1 MHLAEVEE
9 AGQKARLGDVAGA
22 ARVLREALDRTP
34 SPIGVARTAILEAL
48 IGHLVSASRHRE
60 ALSLAHELTSHLAV
74 AQVPVAWADLLTLV
88 VRVFPRIRPGG
99 IFTRVL
105 GGCVRAG
112 ALRNGAT
119 MESIRALQ
127 LAFFWHD
134 VRACRR
140 LSLLQLVLARSD
152 RDVRRALAWLG
163 YSNAYAG
170 RGGRGIALLRGAI
183 ARAHRAKDEATLV
196 ETYPLLAI
204 AYQMRRAP
212 LRALHYHALF
222 QRRYG
227 DKSAFYRLLSHTN
240 VLVAL
245 LSLGRFQDLKAQ
257 LDECFLGSFA
267 LDASR
272 HHLQIYGVHAVL
284 LAVEGRAAEASKA
297 LALAKAAAHANDNPL
312 DWTIYLGLAALTFV
326 LAGAYDAALACAQ
339 EGIARDREYG
349 GTRRH
354 ARELRDLYAIARA
367 PGRMTPRRA
376 ELLQASARYLA
387 AEVRHHREETADWKL
402 SQLAEQLAEAL
413 RSHFDFDPS
422 RPPTVDDLRAKLAR
436 TFKTTYVI
444 SAPDLPALQEI
455 ARRDQGIVRASLSTE
470 SNGELRFVCPGG
482 RFFLGLE
489 CNLTSEF
496 RERLAV
502 GILLAHVDPLS
513 ESLVKAAFRLVLS
526 QYVFVHSIR
535 ISREIQAQQQRAA
548 AVGTLAQMLAHDVR
562 RPFRMLRTALDLLE
576 RARDPA
582 EFRKQ
587 AALVLPEVKLA
598 TDTADGLI
606 ADVMEIS
613 SGAAEA
619 RPEPVSP
626 NAVIAASLTETL
638 RGYPT
643 ADVSFTYDLR
653 HQGAIDVEAKKVQ
666 RVFSN
671 IVANAIQAMDHRGRI
686 TFRTAEVLA
695 NGAPFV
701 SFLVENDGP
710 AIAPTDRGS
719 LFDPFF
725 TRNKQTGTGLG
736 LAIARR
742 VVTAH
747 GGTIECVESGGA
759 DGRGAAFRFTLPA
772 AAAKA
777 PCRVRLPAHSSEIT
791 LREAKVPDSQGAPRS
806 APGTRAPPE
815 VAIVDDSRAF
825 LMGWRTALEGS
836 AGAHFFTSPEAFW
849 KAVDDDPG
857 LLARLSAV
865 VTDYRFGNSRQTGVS
880 FARAVKSRRP
890 ELRVFLSSSGYVSR
904 REIEGVID
912 VELDKDAV
920 SWPALSAALDE
931 TSLRAEEG
939 VS

>member
-1 MHLAEVEE
+1 MQLAAVEE
-9 AGQKARLGDVAGA
+9 AGEKARLGDVAGA
-22 ARVLREALDRTP
+22 ARVLREALDAEP
-34 SPIGVARTAILEAL
+34 SPVGDARTAILEAL
-48 IGHLVSASRHRE
+48 IGHLVFASRHRE
-60 ALSLAHELTSHLAV
+60 ALSLAHELKAHVGV
-74 AQVPVAWADLLTLV
+74 ARVPIAWVDLLTLL
-88 VRVFPRIRPGG
+88 VRIFPRIRPGG
-99 IFTRVL
+99 LFARVL
-105 GGCVRAG
+105 GWCVRAG
-112 ALRNGAT
+112 GLRHGAT

-134 VRACRR
+134 IRACRR

-163 YSNAYAG
+163 YSYAYAG

-183 ARAHRAKDEATLV
+183 ARAHRTKDEATLV

-204 AYQMRRAP
+204 AYQMCGAP

-227 DKSAFYRLLSHTN
+227 DRSAFYRLLSHTN

-284 LAVEGRAAEASKA
+284 MAVEGRATEASKA

-326 LAGAYDAALACAQ
+326 LAGAYDDALACAR
-339 EGIARDREYG
+339 EGLARDREYG

-354 ARELRDLYAIARA
+354 AGELRDLHELARA

-376 ELLQASARYLA
+376 ELLEASSRYLA
-387 AEVRHHREETADWKL
+387 AEVRHHREATADWKL

-436 TFKTTYVI
+436 TFKTSYVI
-444 SAPDLPALQEI
+444 SAPDLAAL
-455 ARRDQGIVRASLSTE
+455 RDTALRDHGIVRASLTAE

-489 CNLTSEF
+489 CNQTSEF
-496 RERLAV
+496 RERLAMGV
-502 GILLAHVDPLS
+502 LLAHVDPLS

-562 RPFRMLRTALDLLE
+562 RPFRMIRTALELLE
-576 RARDPA
+576 RARDPG
-582 EFRKQ
+582 EFRRQ
-587 AALVLPEVKLA
+587 AAIVLPEVKLA

-619 RPEPVSP
+619 RPEPTAPV
-626 NAVIAASLTETL
+626 AVIAASLTETL

-643 ADVSFTYDLR
+643 ADVSFSYDLR
-653 HQGAIDVEAKKVQ
+653 HRGAINVEAKKVQ

-686 TFRTAEVLA
+686 TFTTAEVVE

-701 SFLVENDGP
+701 SFVVANDGP
-710 AIAPTDRGS
+710 PIAPGDIGN

-747 GGTIECVESGGA
+747 GGTIACIGTG
-759 DGRGAAFRFTLPA
+759 GRGAAFRFTLPA
-772 AAAKA
+772 AAESPA
-777 PCRVRLPAHSSEIT
+777 CEVRLPAHSSEIT
-791 LREAKVPDSQGAPRS
+791 LLEARPPDASETPPS
-806 APGTRAPPE
+806 APGTRPSPE

-825 LMGWRTALEGS
+825 LMGWRTALAGS

-849 KAVDDDPG
+849 KAIDTDPG
-857 LLARLSAV
+857 LLLRLSAV

-880 FARAVKSRRP
+880 FARAVKSRRA
-890 ELRVFLSSSGYVSR
+890 ELPVFLSSSGYVSR

-912 VELDKDAV
+912 VELDKDSV

-931 TSLRAEEG
+931 TSQRAQES